1 MSKLCK
7 ETGFLN
13 TEGKE
18 VVQEFSKT
26 IDKLLASPVVNEM
39 SSAEIRTFG
48 SNLAAILAD
57 KLSFFL
63 QEKNNIKSK
72 YDSMSDDEFEG
83 YLQNK
88 YGKNILFTIMEPEE
102 MARYQP
108 LFQKKIGEI
117 LGGSSKHVTFYHKP
131 GLVFKK

>member
-63 QEKNNIKSK
+63 QEKIILN
-72 YDSMSDDEFEG
+72 
-83 YLQNK
+83 QNTTVCRMMNLK
-88 YGKNILFTIMEPEE
+88 GTCKTS
-102 MARYQP
+102 MAR
-108 LFQKKIGEI
+108 I
-117 LGGSSKHVTFYHKP
+117 FYLLLWNLRKWQDISFF
-131 GLVFKK
+131 FKRKSEKFWVSLLNM